1 MSLLNGKRIILGIS
15 GSIAAFKAPLILRL
29 LVKAGAE
36 VKVVLTDS
44 AMQFVTPLTLS
55 TLSKNKVY
63 CSFIN
68 DDESSKWNNHV
79 ELGIWADLM
88 LIAPVSAN
96 TISKMVSSNS
106 DNFLI
111 ATYLSSKCPVFFA
124 PAMDLDM
131 HKHPSVQNNIK
142 KLIEFGNFH
151 IPSTSGSLASG
162 LDGKGRMEEPENIIN
177 FLIKYFEKNSP
188 LFKKKY

>member
-15 GSIAAFKAPLILRL
+15 GSIAAFKAPIILRL

-44 AMQFVTPLTLS
+44 AKQFVTPLTLS

-68 DDESSKWNNHV
+68 DDENSKWNNHV

-131 HKHPSVQNNIK
+131 I
-142 KLIEFGNFH
+142 
-151 IPSTSGSLASG
+151 
-162 LDGKGRMEEPENIIN
+162 
-177 FLIKYFEKNSP
+177 
-188 LFKKKY
+188 

>member
-1 MSLLNGKRIILGIS
+1 MSQK
-15 GSIAAFKAPLILRL
+15 LILMSSPEYFKVEYSINPWMVPGVAVDLELAKNQWNGLKRTIEE
-29 LVKAGAE
+29 AGAE

-106 DNFLI
+106 DNLLI

-142 KLIEFGNFH
+142 
-151 IPSTSGSLASG
+151 
-162 LDGKGRMEEPENIIN
+162 
-177 FLIKYFEKNSP
+177 
-188 LFKKKY
+188 